1 MGDADRQDAL
11 SDVVEMAEL
20 LHSLRGLTGEVEG
33 LLADAM
39 RIAHGAGVSQAVIAD
54 AAALTPGRVS
64 QVIAAGERPASTEA
78 THDRWHA
85 IREWPGDALRR
96 HRSSF
101 SGRMTFPPY
110 GRRRS

>member
-1 MGDADRQDAL
+1 MDDADRQNAL
-11 SDVVEMAEL
+11 GDVFEMAQL
-20 LHSLRGLTGEVEG
+20 LHSRRGLTGEVER
-33 LLADAM
+33 LLGDVM
-39 RIAHGAGVSQAVIAD
+39 RIAHGSGVSQAVIAD

-64 QVIAAGERPASTEA
+64 QVVSAGEGPALTEA

-85 IREWPGDALRR
+85 IREWPGDALCR

>member
-1 MGDADRQDAL
+1 MFFTPDGFAGRKPEQWTHWVLAMLGYDPHIDEVADLFAK
-11 SDVVEMAEL
+11 
-20 LHSLRGLTGEVEG
+20 
-33 LLADAM
+33 
-39 RIAHGAGVSQAVIAD
+39 AVIAD

-64 QVIAAGERPASTEA
+64 QVVSAGEWPASTEA
-78 THDRWHA
+78 AHDRWHA
-85 IREWPGDALRR
+85 IRDWPGDALRR